1 MTVPAVHAWATNGH
15 LVNGQRHGH
24 GRPSSLLVF
33 ERSR

>member
-15 LVNGQRHGH
+15 LVNG
-24 GRPSSLLVF
+24 RPSSLLVF

>member
-15 LVNGQRHGH
+15 LVNGHGH